1 MINTETVSST
11 PSPLPTP
18 PMLKGGLPY
27 LGHALEFYRDPEN
40 FFRRGYQQH
49 GSVFGIK
56 LLGQP
61 MAILVGPQEQSF
73 FFKSTDKELDME
85 KPYQFLAA
93 IFGRIAFLAP
103 HETYMRQRPILHS
116 LFTRDQMTSYL
127 PIMSRTITHWLAGLG
142 ERGEIELTE
151 AMTHLVKEVAGR
163 CFLGDEVHEHL
174 EASGFWDQYDAL
186 SASLDPLLYK
196 LPLPKFYRRDQAKKK
211 MRAIL
216 QPLIDARRSNP
227 KPDGFQYFL
236 DQPDGSGAP
245 LPDDIVASFFSA
257 LLFAGHET
265 TAGQSAW
272 SVIHLIENKAYQ
284 AQVREEID
292 RVLGDSDE
300 VNHVHMREIK
310 RINAAVQE
318 TGRLRPS
325 AETLIREVKQ
335 DIELDGYRIPAG
347 WFAMT
352 STAAA
357 HFLPEFFSDPYRYD
371 PTRFSEKGEG
381 RGFELLTFGGGLHK
395 CTGMNFAR
403 TEMAIIV
410 ALLFRAY
417 DLELVTPFEQIGVN
431 RGGSSKP
438 SPVMVRYQKRQR

>member
-1 MINTETVSST
+1 MITTETVST

-18 PMLKGGLPY
+18 PILNGGLPY
-27 LGHALEFYRDPEN
+27 IGHAIEFYRDPEN
-40 FFRRGYQQH
+40 FFRRGYSKH
-49 GSVFGIK
+49 GNVFGIK

-73 FFKSTDKELDME
+73 FFKSTDKQLDME

-93 IFGRIAFLAP
+93 IFGRIAFLGP
-103 HETYMRQRPILHS
+103 HDTYMLQRPILHS
-116 LFTRDQMTSYL
+116 LFTRDQMSSYL
-127 PIMSRTITHWLAGLG
+127 PIMSRTINTWMDTLG
-142 ERGEIELTE
+142 DSGEFELVD

-163 CFLGDEVHEHL
+163 CFLGDEVHERL
-174 EASGFWDQYDAL
+174 EAEGFWDQYDAL
-186 SASLDPLLYK
+186 SESLDPLLYK
-196 LPLPKFYRRDQAKKK
+196 LPLPKFKRRDEAKKT

-216 QPLIDARRSNP
+216 QPLIDERRANP
-227 KPDGFQYFL
+227 KQDGFQYFL
-236 DQPDGSGAP
+236 DQPDGAGVP

-272 SVIHLIENKAYQ
+272 SVIHLINNPGYQ
-284 AQVREEID
+284 AKVREEVE
-292 RVLGDSDE
+292 RVLAGSDE
-300 VNHVHMREIK
+300 VNHVHMREIQLTM
-310 RINAAVQE
+310 AAVQE

-325 AETLIREVKQ
+325 AETLLREVKE

-347 WFAMT
+347 WFVMT

-357 HFLPEFFSDPYRYD
+357 HFIPEYFSDPYSYD
-371 PTRFSEKGEG
+371 PTRFTEKGEG

-410 ALLFRAY
+410 ALLFRQY
-417 DLELVTPFEQIGVN
+417 ELELVTPFEKIGVN

-438 SPVMVRYQKRQR
+438 TAAMVRYKKRSH